1 MARLNEPPVSADTN
15 FELLRRKFLRQNR
28 DIAKINSDQS
38 QKIRRL
44 ENDCACLLSENLE
57 LRGQI
62 IRLEKQLE
70 DNSARRIADHALEI
84 KAKLEE
90 QLAEFG
96 ALLGNL
102 GMEPPA
108 KRHSSSESRRH
119 SKPRQSSVRSP
130 PARRRRDTNIDP
142 EALAAQEGRLPPIYE
157 NKSYPR
163 ATMNSDEIL
172 ALCAAAADTSSDSLE
187 LGPPPVSRFIEE
199 IPIKHDSP
207 TRKAVDDDH
216 LTIIRPPKLDFERKA
231 PISPEPSKKSEPAVV
246 REIEVR
252 VDKESAVAAQPASHP
267 VAVPPVRAGA
277 KRKYGDE
284 NNVTKAAQALEKTIE
299 NATSAEKNFPSREIQ
314 KRRSI
319 KEIPANRRR
328 QPLAAKSTNEDV
340 SSPKKTQILDVK
352 DTRPIEEAKDSPI
365 KGAVSIVA
373 APAPKAIP
381 KTSIP
386 PPVQSLA
393 IPIVSSPSPATDRML
408 PPPTTPLR
416 SSEEPCEPAPHDT
429 PPPAHISSE
438 GETSRPSRRARSA
451 VSYAEPNLR
460 DKMRRP
466 TKELFD
472 AVSGLQRRPS
482 LAAPAAAQP
491 PALTSSAPISV
502 TKPSAPAPKPRDSI
516 GAPIA
521 APASPTSSDLQSN
534 VVFDR
539 RRSRPPTIL
548 PPPLV
553 EPTPPIDVYD
563 FQSSTTPAPKPVA
576 SRPSRKSS
584 MAAQAALHKILDDEN
599 NEADTEPAKSKATK
613 TGGIRKHGGSSR
625 SSTLVSK
632 RTSMMDY
639 LIDTAANAA
648 GDTSISSTTSSGLA
662 DESTASLEDGGLTVV
677 TKGKVAGRRRS
688 MMI

>member
-1 MARLNEPPVSADTN
+1 
-15 FELLRRKFLRQNR
+15 
-28 DIAKINSDQS
+28 
-38 QKIRRL
+38 
-44 ENDCACLLSENLE
+44 
-57 LRGQI
+57 
-62 IRLEKQLE
+62 
-70 DNSARRIADHALEI
+70 
-84 KAKLEE
+84 
-90 QLAEFG
+90 
-96 ALLGNL
+96 
-102 GMEPPA
+102 MEPPA
-108 KRHSSSESRRH
+108 KRHFSSESRRF

-130 PARRRRDTNIDP
+130 LARKRRDTSIDP

-231 PISPEPSKKSEPAVV
+231 PVSPEPSKKPEPAVV
-246 REIEVR
+246 KEVEAGTG
-252 VDKESAVAAQPASHP
+252 KEPTAATQPAPHP
-267 VAVPPVRAGA
+267 VGVPSVRAGA

-284 NNVTKAAQALEKTIE
+284 NNVAKAAQALEKTIE
-299 NATSAEKNFPSREIQ
+299 NATSAEKNFPNREVQ

-328 QPLAAKSTNEDV
+328 HPLAAKSTNEDI
-340 SSPKKTQILDVK
+340 SSPKKVQTLDIKNTQ
-352 DTRPIEEAKDSPI
+352 PIELKDSPM
-365 KGAVSIVA
+365 KGSVPVVA
-373 APAPKAIP
+373 APAPKTLP
-381 KTSIP
+381 KISIP

-393 IPIVSSPSPATDRML
+393 LTIIPSPSPETDQML
-408 PPPTTPLR
+408 LSPTTPR
-416 SSEEPCEPAPHDT
+416 SSEEPCDPAPHDT
-429 PPPAHISSE
+429 PPPAHISLE

-491 PALTSSAPISV
+491 PAPTSSAPTSV
-502 TKPSAPAPKPRDSI
+502 TKPSAPAPKPKDSI
-516 GAPIA
+516 PAPIP
-521 APASPTSSDLQSN
+521 APTSPTPGDLQSN
-534 VVFDR
+534 VVFDHR
-539 RRSRPPTIL
+539 RLRPSTIL
-548 PPPLV
+548 PPPPA
-553 EPTPPIDVYD
+553 EPTPPVDIYD
-563 FQSSTTPAPKPVA
+563 FQSSSTTPAPKPVA

-584 MAAQAALHKILDDEN
+584 MAAQAALHRILDDEN
-599 NEADTEPAKSKATK
+599 NEADTEPTKSKATK
-613 TGGIRKHGGSSR
+613 TGGIRKQGGSSR
-625 SSTLVSK
+625 SSTLAPK
-632 RTSMMDY
+632 RSSMMEY
-639 LIDTAANAA
+639 LVDTAASAA
-648 GDTSISSTTSSGLA
+648 GDTSMSSTTSSGLG
-662 DESTASLEDGGLTVV
+662 DESTASLEDGGLTVI